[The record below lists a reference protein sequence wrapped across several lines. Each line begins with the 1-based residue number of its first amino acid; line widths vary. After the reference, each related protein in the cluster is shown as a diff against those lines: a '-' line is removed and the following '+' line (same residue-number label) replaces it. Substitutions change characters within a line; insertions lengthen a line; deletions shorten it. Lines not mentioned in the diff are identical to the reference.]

1 MRGFF
6 MNLNEVKINSST
18 TITSLS
24 GSCNSLR
31 DLGFCERL
39 NVVKLQ
45 EGKNIIC
52 MLCGAKIA
60 LSKNLA
66 QCIIV
71 EESHLD

>member
-1 MRGFF
+1 
-6 MNLNEVKINSST
+6 MNLNEAKINSRT

-52 MLCGAKIA
+52 MLCGAKTAI
-60 LSKNLA
+60 SKDLA
-66 QCIIV
+66 QHVIV
-71 EESHLD
+71 EDQTLD